1 MTGLYFYDNSVVEIA
16 KQVKPSPRGE
26 LEITDVNNAYL
37 QRGDLHVSL
46 LGRGFAWLDTG
57 THDSLMEASHFVQT
71 IEARQG
77 LKVACL
83 EEIAYHQGWLTSR
96 ATVGT
101 GRGAEQDRLR
111 PVPAAPAAPGGGP
124 VNVIETALPGVL
136 IIEPKAFGD
145 HRGFFLETFQ
155 VERYREAG
163 ITLPFVQDN
172 HSRSQR
178 GVLRG
183 LHFQKTRP
191 QGKLVSV
198 SRGAVYDV
206 AVDIDPGVGDLRP
219 ASWASSSTT
228 TTTASCGCRPGMR
241 TGSAC

>member
-1 MTGLYFYDNSVVEIA
+1 M
-16 KQVKPSPRGE
+16 K
-26 LEITDVNNAYL
+26 
-37 QRGDLHVSL
+37 
-46 LGRGFAWLDTG
+46 
-57 THDSLMEASHFVQT
+57 
-71 IEARQG
+71 
-77 LKVACL
+77 
-83 EEIAYHQGWLTSR
+83 
-96 ATVGT
+96 
-101 GRGAEQDRLR
+101 
-111 PVPAAPAAPGGGP
+111 
-124 VNVIETALPGVL
+124 VIETALPGVL

-206 AVDIDPGVGDLRP
+206 AVDIDPASATYGRFVGVELNDDNHRQMWVPPGYAHGFCVLSEVADFQYKCTDFYFPADEGGLLWNDPDVGIPWPITEPQLSAKDIDNPRLRDLKSR
-219 ASWASSSTT
+219 
-228 TTTASCGCRPGMR
+228 
-241 TGSAC
+241 